1 MTRDSAES
9 EYDRYR
15 AAILNTSQGLGFGP
29 LAQGGVARFFGNKN
43 TQYVL
48 VFVVTNEIKH

>member
-15 AAILNTSQGLGFGP
+15 AAILNIASTVSCMTIP
-29 LAQGGVARFFGNKN
+29 DRPMSD
-43 TQYVL
+43 TQL
-48 VFVVTNEIKH
+48 CMI